1 MEIKGADEIIKKLER
16 VAAAGKLKASRSALL
31 QAANVVK
38 KSAETKAKAID
49 DPKTANDISR
59 NISARFDRHYFRKTG
74 NVKYRVGVA
83 GGAKQDNGNGGK
95 GGDTFYWRFLEFGT
109 QNMPAQPFMRPA
121 IDENQQAA
129 TDKFAEIMKRNI
141 DKEVKAK

>member
-16 VAAAGKLKASRSALL
+16 VASAAKLKSSRSALL

-38 KSAETKAKAID
+38 NSAVIKAKAID
-49 DPKTANDISR
+49 DPKTANDISK
-59 NISARFDRHYFRKTG
+59 NISARFDRKHFGKTG
-74 NVKYRVGVA
+74 DVKYRVGVA
-83 GGAKQDNGNGGK
+83 GGAKDDGK
-95 GGDTFYWRFLEFGT
+95 KGRGGDTFYWRFLEFGT

-129 TDKFAEIMKRNI
+129 IDRFAEIMKRNI
-141 DKEVKAK
+141 EKEAKSK